1 MNGNRTTLLRHLRST
16 VMQERETARKERVA
30 EKDWWFFVLLFCLVL
45 VRQKRLKHV

>member
-1 MNGNRTTLLRHLRST
+1 METAQTTLLKHLRST

-30 EKDWWFFVLLFCLVL
+30 EKDWWFFALFCLVL